1 MYVQF
6 KKGPDMNDARLNIRL
21 SHDMLAFAQQYA
33 AGCDIS
39 VTELVTRYLK
49 RLQENI
55 SVATTHRTRN
65 LEKYLGAVKCDLS
78 DKQVDDARFKALM
91 EKYA

>member
-1 MYVQF
+1 
-6 KKGPDMNDARLNIRL
+6 MNDARLNIRL
-21 SHDMLAFAQQYA
+21 SRDTLAFAQRYA
-33 AGCDIS
+33 AGCDMS

-55 SVATTHRTRN
+55 SDVTTRRMRN

-78 DKQVDDARFKALM
+78 DKQVDDVRFKALM

>member
-1 MYVQF
+1 MYAQF
-6 KKGPDMNDARLNIRL
+6 EKGTGMNDARLNIRL
-21 SHDMLAFAQQYA
+21 SRDTLAFAQRYA
-33 AGCDIS
+33 AGCDMS

-55 SVATTHRTRN
+55 SDVTTRRMRN

-78 DKQVDDARFKALM
+78 DKQVDDVRFKALM